1 MSLVTLIKVSL
12 NFFERQIFNE
22 IGLQVNPGDRIGLV
36 GRNGSGKTTLL
47 RIIKGEIS
55 PESGEVR
62 IAKNHASG
70 TCRRMSTKQ
79 CQVPCSNP
87 FSNPSLAGQTLR
99 TDSKI

>member
-12 NFFERQIFNE
+12 NFFERQLFNE

-47 RIIKGEIS
+47 RIIKGEII

-62 IAKNHASG
+62 IAKKSRIGNLTLLRRHPAAG
-70 TCRRMSTKQ
+70 TRCVIFLQS
-79 CQVPCSNP
+79 
-87 FSNPSLAGQTLR
+87 
-99 TDSKI
+99 